1 MAPPARTMRLTLAL
15 ALSLPLL
22 AAGCGDDAGPDMSTG
37 PTVRSDEAQIRDT
50 AVALYV
56 AVARGDGRAAC
67 QLMSPSG
74 RAGTLKIALR
84 PSARALSG
92 RATPPKSCEEVV
104 ERQGEDLRADGT
116 APEFA
121 GARVRS
127 VDILGDQATAHV
139 ELGRRERA
147 LALRHIDGSW
157 LVDGEA
163 D

>member
-1 MAPPARTMRLTLAL
+1 MVPPARSMRLAL
-15 ALSLPLL
+15 ALAMSLPVV
-22 AAGCGDDAGPDMSTG
+22 AGCGDDSGPAVSN
-37 PTVRSDEAQIRDT
+37 DEAQIRET

-67 QLMSPSG
+67 QLMSPAG

-84 PSARALSG
+84 PSARALAG
-92 RATPPKSCEEVV
+92 RATPPKSCEEVI

-127 VDILGDQATAHV
+127 VDILDDQATVRV

-147 LALRHIDGSW
+147 LALRRLAGSW